1 MRLLLLA
8 FSLGVVM
15 LQQQASLPAPWA
27 AALALLPASA
37 AIACAVHSSRVG
49 GTRRAVT
56 HAAALLAAALSCGM
70 AGFFYAAWRADARL
84 ADALPP
90 AWEGQEIRLVGVVDD
105 LPQPADRGIRFAFAV
120 EKILTPDA
128 VVPSRLSLAWYN
140 GWPRGGAAAEIPEI
154 HAGERWL
161 LTVRLKRPHG
171 TVNPHGF
178 DVEAWLLQNEFRA
191 TGYVRADDDPHRI
204 DAFAARA
211 TDYVARAR
219 ESIRTR
225 ILRALEGRP
234 YAGVIAA
241 LAIGDERAIPNEQ
254 WQLFNR
260 TGIGHLIS
268 ISGLHITFFAALIGG
283 VAYWL
288 WKRSHTL
295 TMRLPARKAAAVAG
309 VAAAFIYVLLA
320 GFEIPAQRTL
330 YMLTVAAIGLWLGRP
345 GSASV
350 VWLWALAVVLSW
362 DPWATLTPGFWLS
375 FGAVGLLL
383 YIGVGRIGGG
393 AKWREALRA
402 QTAITLGLIPLMLVL
417 FQQISIVAPLANAVA
432 IPVVTF
438 IVVPLTL
445 ASIAVPWD
453 VLLIFAHQTFAAVAL
468 MLEWLSAMPAA
479 VWQQHAPGLFAAV
492 AGILGVL
499 WLLAPRGFPGR
510 SLGLIWLAP
519 LFVVI
524 PMAPAMGAFR
534 MTVLDVGQGLAVLV
548 ETHGHS
554 LLYDTGPRFSET
566 ADAGNRII
574 APMLRANGVARLD
587 GLVVSHQD
595 SDHSGGA
602 LSLLQTVPVEW
613 VASSLNPDHPIV
625 RAQAERGKA
634 AWRCLAGQQWTWDGV
649 EFAMLHPVDA
659 NFDNP
664 KLKPND
670 LSCVLRV
677 SNAAGSALLT
687 GDIEARTESDLVRRE
702 PIRLRSDLLVVPH
715 HGSKTSSTPSFI
727 AAVEPEIAAFTPGY
741 RNRFNHP
748 RPEIVERYVAAG
760 ARNYRTDYDG
770 ALTFT
775 FADGSSHLPRRERI
789 HDARY
794 WRDAPL
800 EGELA
805 PLD

>member
-1 MRLLLLA
+1 MRCLLLA
-8 FSLGVVM
+8 FSFGVIM
-15 LQQQASLPAPWA
+15 LQQQASLPSPWHA
-27 AALALLPASA
+27 AFALLPVSTAL
-37 AIACAVHSSRVG
+37 ACAVYS
-49 GTRRAVT
+49 RRAGDARARIAR
-56 HAAALLAAALSCGM
+56 AAALLAAALSVGM
-70 AGFFYAAWRADARL
+70 AGFFYASWRAESRL

-90 AWEGQEIRLVGVVDD
+90 AWEGQDIRLVGIVDD

-120 EKILTPDA
+120 EKLLTPDA

-140 GWPRGGAAAEIPEI
+140 GWPRDGAEAAVPEI
-154 HAGERWL
+154 HAGERWAF
-161 LTVRLKRPHG
+161 TVRLKRPHG

-191 TGYVRADDDPHRI
+191 TGYVRPDDDSHRV

-219 ESIRTR
+219 ESIRAR
-225 ILRALEGRP
+225 ILRSLEGRRF
-234 YAGVIAA
+234 AGVIAA

-283 VAYWL
+283 LAFWL
-288 WKRSHTL
+288 WKMSHTL
-295 TMRLPARKAAAVAG
+295 TTRLPARKAAAVAG
-309 VAAAFIYVLLA
+309 VTAAFVYVLLA

-350 VWLWALAVVLSW
+350 VWLWALAVVLAW

-383 YIGVGRIGGG
+383 YIGVGRVGGG
-393 AKWREALRA
+393 ARWREALRA

-417 FQQISIVAPLANAVA
+417 FQQISIVSPLANAVA

-438 IVVPLTL
+438 VVVPLTL
-445 ASIAVPWD
+445 ASIVVPWD
-453 VLLIFAHQTFAAVAL
+453 VLLLFAHQTFAAVAL
-468 MLEWLSAMPAA
+468 MLEWLSTMPAA
-479 VWQQHAPGLFAAV
+479 VWQQHAPGVFTAV

-499 WLLAPRGFPGR
+499 WLLAPRGVPGR

-519 LFVVI
+519 LFVIV
-524 PMAPAMGAFR
+524 PLAPAMGAFR
-534 MTVLDVGQGLAVLV
+534 VTVLDVGQGLAVLV

-574 APMLRANGVARLD
+574 APMLRANGIARLD

-613 VASSLNPDHPIV
+613 VASSLNADHPIV
-625 RAQAERGKA
+625 RARAERGEA

-649 EFAMLHPVDA
+649 EFAMLHPVAA
-659 NFDNP
+659 NFVNP

-687 GDIEARTESDLVRRE
+687 GDIEARTESDLIRRE

-715 HGSKTSSTPSFI
+715 HGSKTSSTPAFI
-727 AAVEPEIAAFTPGY
+727 ASVRPEVAAFTPGY

-748 RPEIVERYVAAG
+748 RPEIVERYVTAG
-760 ARNYRTDYDG
+760 ARNYRTDYEG

-775 FADGSSHLPRRERI
+775 FADGLSHLPRRERV

-794 WRDAPL
+794 WRDAPV

>member
-1 MRLLLLA
+1 MRGLLLA

-15 LQQQASLPAPWA
+15 LQQRASLPSPWHA
-27 AALALLPASA
+27 VYALLPVLLALG
-37 AIACAVHSSRVG
+37 CAVYSSRAG
-49 GTRRAVT
+49 GAPSRIAR
-56 HAAALLAAALSCGM
+56 AAALLIAALSVGM
-70 AGFFYAAWRADARL
+70 AGFFYAGWRADTRL
-84 ADALPP
+84 ADALPS
-90 AWEGQEIRLVGVVDD
+90 AWEGQDIELVGIVDD
-105 LPQPADRGIRFAFAV
+105 LPQPADRGTRFAFAV

-128 VVPSRLSLAWYN
+128 VVPSRLSLAWYA
-140 GWPRGGAAAEIPEI
+140 GRPRDDSADAVPTL
-154 HAGERWL
+154 HAGERWHVV
-161 LTVRLKRPHG
+161 VRLKRPHG

-178 DVEAWLLQNEFRA
+178 DVEAWLLENDLRA
-191 TGYVRADDDPHRI
+191 TGYVRADDENRRI

-211 TDYVARAR
+211 SDVVARAR
-219 ESIRTR
+219 ESIRAR
-225 ILRALEGRP
+225 ILRALEGRR

-241 LAIGDERAIPNEQ
+241 LAIGDERAIPDEQ

-283 VAYWL
+283 LAYWL
-288 WKRSHTL
+288 WKMSHRL
-295 TMRLPARKAAAVAG
+295 TTRLPARKAAAIAG
-309 VAAAFIYVLLA
+309 VIAAFFYVLLA

-330 YMLTVAAIGLWLGRP
+330 YMLTVAAVGLWLGRP

-350 VWLWALAVVLSW
+350 VWLWALAVVLAW

-383 YIGVGRIGGG
+383 YIGVGRIAG
-393 AKWREALRA
+393 ASKWREALRA
-402 QTAITLGLIPLMLVL
+402 QSAITLGLIPLMLIL
-417 FQQISIVAPLANAVA
+417 FQQISIVSPLANAVA

-445 ASIAVPWD
+445 ASIVVPWD
-453 VLLIFAHQTFAAVAL
+453 LLLIVAHQVFAWVAL
-468 MLEWLSAMPAA
+468 LLEWLSTTPAA
-479 VWQQHAPGLFAAV
+479 VWQQHAPGILAAV
-492 AGILGVL
+492 AGILGIL
-499 WLLAPRGFPGR
+499 WLLAPRGVPGR
-510 SLGLIWLAP
+510 ALGLIWLAP
-519 LFVVI
+519 LFVIV
-524 PMAPAMGAFR
+524 PLLPAMGAFR
-534 MTVLDVGQGLAVLV
+534 VTVLDVGQGLAVLV
-548 ETHGHS
+548 QTHAHS
-554 LLYDTGPRFSET
+554 LLYDTGPRFTEM

-574 APMLRANGVARLD
+574 APVLRASGIARLD
-587 GLVVSHQD
+587 GLIVSHQD

-602 LSLLQTVPVEW
+602 LSLLQTVPVQW
-613 VASSLNPDHPIV
+613 VSSSLKTDHPIV
-625 RAQAERGKA
+625 RARAERGEA

-748 RPEIVERYVAAG
+748 RPEIVERYVTAG
-760 ARNYRTDYDG
+760 ARSYRTDYEG

-775 FADGSSHLPRRERI
+775 FADGLSHLPRRERV

-794 WRDAPL
+794 WRDAPV